1 MKILFFKLCL
11 HIFYL
16 IAYSNIGVETTTF
29 TLLNKGVFMEL
40 KIFLVGILAG
50 MVGGAIIVAN
60 SNKARKTIQD
70 AQDKVVE
77 KAEEIAETCKKQ
89 SKKHATNEVEE

>member
-1 MKILFFKLCL
+1 
-11 HIFYL
+11 
-16 IAYSNIGVETTTF
+16 
-29 TLLNKGVFMEL
+29 MEL

-70 AQDKVVE
+70 TQEKVIE
-77 KAEEIAETCKKQ
+77 KTEELAEKCKKQ
-89 SKKHATNEVEE
+89 STN

>member
-1 MKILFFKLCL
+1 
-11 HIFYL
+11 
-16 IAYSNIGVETTTF
+16 
-29 TLLNKGVFMEL
+29 MEL

-70 AQDKVVE
+70 TQEKVIE
-77 KAEEIAETCKKQ
+77 KTEELAEKCKKQ
-89 SKKHATNEVEE
+89 SKKQSTEEVEQ